1 MQCAWRLYACTST
14 DGFRSEATWKIHLS
28 PPRDSPD
35 SQQTISVPNQIS
47 GVVNSMKP
55 HLALKRRKSSKL
67 SLKEALLPTT
77 LLELCEQPSTNQNA
91 NSNTSPTERISPLI
105 AGGVACNLAG
115 SVAVA
120 AAGAGGDMVCYME
133 EPTAG
138 NVETGIECLLVHR
151 HTHS

>member
-1 MQCAWRLYACTST
+1 M
-14 DGFRSEATWKIHLS
+14 
-28 PPRDSPD
+28 
-35 SQQTISVPNQIS
+35 PNQIS
-47 GVVNSMKP
+47 GVVNSVKP

-77 LLELCEQPSTNQNA
+77 LLELCEQPAANQNA
-91 NSNTSPTERISPLI
+91 NSNTSPPAADKISPLM
-105 AGGVACNLAG
+105 GGVACNLAG

-138 NVETGIECLLVHR
+138 IKTQ
-151 HTHS
+151 